1 MLAEDEDFPKEV
13 ELRSSVHLPLD
24 WFKSVDVAFYF
35 AGAVRQ
41 GEPGGDGGLVSADA
55 DGEGMQLGLIVGFH
69 RGQPVFEVLP
79 GALRQ
84 HLSKTL
90 HMRDKTVQV
99 RAAGPDTGEFL
110 VLVGIE
116 VARTAQQPAGDGRTF
131 GAVGGAGGAVIMPR
145 NCCR

>member
-1 MLAEDEDFPKEV
+1 MNLTNQIPQNKAV
-13 ELRSSVHLPLD
+13 N
-24 WFKSVDVAFYF
+24 VALYF

-90 HMRDKTVQV
+90 HMRDKTVHV

-116 VARTAQQPAGDGRTF
+116 VARTAQQPAGDVADLRRCGR
-131 GAVGGAGGAVIMPR
+131 GGGCGDHAAELLR
-145 NCCR
+145 